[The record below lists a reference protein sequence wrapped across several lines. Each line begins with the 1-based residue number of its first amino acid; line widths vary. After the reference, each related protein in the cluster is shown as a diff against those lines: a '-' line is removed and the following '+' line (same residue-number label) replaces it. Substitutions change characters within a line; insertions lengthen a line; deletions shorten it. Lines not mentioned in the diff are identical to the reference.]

1 MRYNANMGREIGDL
15 VEMSTQQ
22 HDDIDDRL
30 MEYLGEQTADW
41 PEGKVHLGVLVDGKL
56 VAGVIGDMSEFWI
69 MHIATL
75 WVDEEYRRRGIAQR
89 LMSEL
94 EKRAREQGAKVIR
107 LDAFDAP
114 SAAFYHS
121 IGYQE
126 IGQYTVKDGSYT
138 EHLFVKHL

>member
-1 MRYNANMGREIGDL
+1 MNRETGTVI
-15 VEMSTQQ
+15 EMTAEQ
-22 HDDIDDRL
+22 HDDIDNRL
-30 MEYLGEQTADW
+30 MEYLGEPTANW
-41 PEGKVHLGVLVDGKL
+41 PQGKVHLGIMLEGKL

-75 WVDEEYRRRGIAQR
+75 WVDEEYRRRGLAQR
-89 LMSEL
+89 LMREV

-121 IGYQE
+121 IGYE
-126 IGQYTVKDGSYT
+126 ELGQYTVNDGSYT

>member
-1 MRYNANMGREIGDL
+1 MVNEIGTLVDL
-15 VEMSTQQ
+15 STEQ

-30 MEYLGEQTADW
+30 MEYLGESTANW
-41 PEGKVHLGVLVDGKL
+41 PSGNIHLGVMVDGKL

-69 MHIATL
+69 MNIATL
-75 WVDEEYRRRGIAQR
+75 WVDEEYRRCGIAQR
-89 LMSEL
+89 LMREL

-121 IGYQE
+121 IGYE
-126 IGQYTVKDGSYT
+126 ELGQFTLNDDSYT
-138 EHLFVKHL
+138 EHLFIKQL

>member
-1 MRYNANMGREIGDL
+1 MVNEIGTL
-15 VEMSTQQ
+15 IEMSAQQ

-30 MEYLGEQTADW
+30 MEYLGEPTANW
-41 PEGKVHLGVLVDGKL
+41 PSGSVHLGIMIDGKL

-69 MHIATL
+69 MNIATV

-89 LMSEL
+89 LMREL

-121 IGYQE
+121 IGYE
-126 IGQYTVKDGSYT
+126 ELGKFTLTDGSYT
-138 EHLFVKHL
+138 EHLFVKQL

>member
-1 MRYNANMGREIGDL
+1 MNSEFGTLI
-15 VEMSTQQ
+15 EMSAQQ

-30 MEYLGEQTADW
+30 MEHLIDPSVDW
-41 PEGKVHLGVLVDGKL
+41 PEAKVHLGILIDGKL

-75 WVDEEYRRRGIAQR
+75 WVDEEYRRRGMAR
-89 LMSEL
+89 YLMREL
-94 EKRAREQGAKVIR
+94 EKRAREQGAKIIR

-121 IGYQE
+121 IGYDE
-126 IGQYTVKDGSYT
+126 VGQFAVGDGSCT
-138 EHLFVKHL
+138 AHLFVRHL